1 MSPGK
6 HKAKREK
13 EDRTVNGKRKLISHN
28 TNIPFV
34 TDAFTRF
41 DDVLVIINLLP

>member
-6 HKAKREK
+6 NKARRVE
-13 EDRTVNGKRKLISHN
+13 EDRTVNGKRKLISHD

-34 TDAFTRF
+34 TDAITRF
-41 DDVLVIINLLP
+41 DDALVIINLLP